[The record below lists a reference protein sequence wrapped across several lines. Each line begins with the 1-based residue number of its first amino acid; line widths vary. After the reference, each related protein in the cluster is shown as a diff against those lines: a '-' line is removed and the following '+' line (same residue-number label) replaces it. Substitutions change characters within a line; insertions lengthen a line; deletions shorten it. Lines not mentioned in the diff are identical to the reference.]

1 MAPKAIPRQQRNVP
15 RRSALFAVAPMARP
29 GPGLMSAATTIGTVE
44 AGERRRDSG
53 ATAEAIPS
61 LVEPWFERAEYLGR
75 LNRVQAEAKRRGLD
89 GVLLFQPE
97 SVTWLTGFFTRG
109 YASFQFGAVPASGAP
124 ALCCRDVEAYYLD
137 RTCVFADRELWRDG
151 DAPLAVGVAMIRRLF
166 GDAARLGIELSAW
179 PLNAARF
186 EGLKAALPR
195 VAFVDASD
203 LAAGLRLVKSN
214 AEIGLMRRAGLAAEA
229 GMRAAADAARPGASE
244 RDLAVAVC
252 AALVGAGS
260 DVPGPGV
267 LSSGEGAYHLHG
279 SYTDR
284 VFARGDTIQLETLP
298 GVRHYHAR
306 FMRPIKVGC
315 ARPEDEALA
324 ARLVDIQ
331 DAALAEVRPG
341 CGGGGS
347 RRRLSAR
354 CPRGRS
360 GRELYEE
367 DLLFAGPAAAAVGE
381 RSAGGGPGRGLAFRA
396 GNDVSHVSA
405 RARFRRVG
413 DDRDYRYGVRA
424 PDQVSARAG
433 RRWRVGRRGPRSGPG
448 KRGASRP
455 RPRGA
460 RPAHVVYARAADQ
473 WWAASCRYG
482 WVAPCR
488 TYRAGQSRWCRDYV
502 EYDCTH

>member
-1 MAPKAIPRQQRNVP
+1 
-15 RRSALFAVAPMARP
+15 MARP
-29 GPGLMSAATTIGTVE
+29 GPGLMSAATNIGAVE
-44 AGERRRDSG
+44 AGECRRDSG
-53 ATAEAIPS
+53 ATAQAIPS
-61 LVEPWFERAEYLGR
+61 LVEPWFERAEYLDR
-75 LNRVQAEAKRRGLD
+75 LGRVQAEAKRRGLD

-124 ALCCRDVEAYYLD
+124 AVCCRDVEAYYLD

-151 DAPLAVGVAMIRRLF
+151 DAPLAVGASLIRRRF

-186 EGLKAALPR
+186 ESLKAALPR

-203 LAAGLRLVKSN
+203 LAAGLRLAKST

-244 RDLAVAVC
+244 RDLAAAVC

-284 VFARGDTIQLETLP
+284 VFARGDTIQLEAVP

-324 ARLVDIQ
+324 ARLIEIQ

-341 CGGGGS
+341 V
-347 RRRLSAR
+347 
-354 CPRGRS
+354 
-360 GRELYEE
+360 
-367 DLLFAGPAAAAVGE
+367 AAAVPDGVYRRGVRE
-381 RSAGGGPGRGLAFRA
+381 AGLAESYTKKTFYSVGLLLPPSGGEGLEAVPGAGWRFAPGMTFHTYLLARDFGVSETIVITDTGYERLTRYPRA
-396 GNDVSHVSA
+396 LV
-405 RARFRRVG
+405 VG
-413 DDRDYRYGVRA
+413 
-424 PDQVSARAG
+424 
-433 RRWRVGRRGPRSGPG
+433 
-448 KRGASRP
+448 GA
-455 RPRGA
+455 
-460 RPAHVVYARAADQ
+460 
-473 WWAASCRYG
+473 
-482 WVAPCR
+482 
-488 TYRAGQSRWCRDYV
+488 
-502 EYDCTH
+502 

>member
-1 MAPKAIPRQQRNVP
+1 
-15 RRSALFAVAPMARP
+15 
-29 GPGLMSAATTIGTVE
+29 MSAETTLDAVE
-44 AGERRRDSG
+44 AGEHGSFAG

-61 LVEPWFERAEYLGR
+61 LVEPWFERAEYLDR
-75 LNRVQAEAKRRGLD
+75 LKRVQGEAKRRSLD

-109 YASFQFGAVPASGAP
+109 YASFQLAAVPASGEP
-124 ALCCRDVEAYYLD
+124 AVCCRDVEAYYLD
-137 RTCVFADRELWRDG
+137 RTCVFGDRELWLDG
-151 DAPLAVGVAMIRRLF
+151 DAPLAVGVALIRRLF

-186 EGLKAALPR
+186 AGLKAALPA

-214 AEIGLMRRAGLAAEA
+214 AEIGFMRRAALAAEA
-229 GMRAAADAARPGASE
+229 GMRAAVDAARPGASE
-244 RDLAVAVC
+244 RGLAAAVC

-298 GVRHYHAR
+298 CVRHYHAR

-315 ARPEDEALA
+315 ARPDDEALA

-341 CGGGGS
+341 VPASVPDGVYRRGVHEAGLAENYTNKTFYSLGLLLPPSGGES
-347 RRRLSAR
+347 L
-354 CPRGRS
+354 
-360 GRELYEE
+360 E
-367 DLLFAGPAAAAVGE
+367 AGPGADWRFATGMTFHTYLLARDFGMSETIVITETGYERLTNYPRALAVG
-381 RSAGGGPGRGLAFRA
+381 
-396 GNDVSHVSA
+396 
-405 RARFRRVG
+405 
-413 DDRDYRYGVRA
+413 GV
-424 PDQVSARAG
+424 
-433 RRWRVGRRGPRSGPG
+433 
-448 KRGASRP
+448 
-455 RPRGA
+455 
-460 RPAHVVYARAADQ
+460 
-473 WWAASCRYG
+473 
-482 WVAPCR
+482 
-488 TYRAGQSRWCRDYV
+488 
-502 EYDCTH
+502 